1 MIAVASVADEKLY
14 DLLPN
19 GLHDADL
26 RSFTMNYAEHELT
39 LAVAAWVSTGEPRE
53 LYRSAR
59 VTFGGVT
66 FICIEPPRD
75 RAELS
80 IKQSIRI
87 DAGVLDLQHELV
99 AHLGVA
105 DPVNYVFMKDFNSFI
120 FFSADHVLVEW
131 TGPEEVRP

>member
-87 DAGVLDLQHELV
+87 DAEFWICNMSWL
-99 AHLGVA
+99 
-105 DPVNYVFMKDFNSFI
+105 PT
-120 FFSADHVLVEW
+120 SASL
-131 TGPEEVRP
+131 TQSTMCS